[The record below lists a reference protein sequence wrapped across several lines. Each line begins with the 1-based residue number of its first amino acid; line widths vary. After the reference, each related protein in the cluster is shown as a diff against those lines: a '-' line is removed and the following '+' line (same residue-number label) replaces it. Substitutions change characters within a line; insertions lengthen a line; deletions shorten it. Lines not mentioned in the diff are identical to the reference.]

1 MFSWNSQAFTMA
13 SFRTFYTSLMLV
25 IAGSTQKELA
35 RQVSYLKA
43 ENRILRSRLPERM
56 ILTQREK
63 NRFSGGGLIGNG
75 NGACRLAFL
84 DDRCGGRVGFGDLF
98 PCVSRVQRGQRRE
111 QQGGDE
117 C

>member
-1 MFSWNSQAFTMA
+1 MA
-13 SFRTFYTSLMLV
+13 SFRNFYTSLMLV

-75 NGACRLAFL
+75 NGACRLTIL